1 MVLSCQMHDSSFS
14 DTFLADNQSLQLI
27 SKFAAECDPSLR
39 LSVLEKHC
47 QQLRKLFKDF
57 IKPSHHSKKT
67 TKWSK
72 RIVLDGS
79 RAFPPVRGC
88 VFTEGHTCVLYKA
101 DPAAGFGLPRGT
113 FLYATSPL
121 ARKVG
126 KTVTNSL
133 CQDSPAKFY
142 FLSILKGTIILLGGG
157 ALFSGGSRRS
167 GTRTLY
173 FRGVCSLH
181 RPPSK
186 RLDQSSWDV
195 SSAQVSN
202 FFAFEFV
209 LFLFFE
215 RQPQKILFN

>member
-14 DTFLADNQSLQLI
+14 DTLLAANQSLQLI
-27 SKFAAECDPSLR
+27 SKFAAQCDPGLR

-67 TKWSK
+67 TKWGK
-72 RIVLDGS
+72 RIVLDES

-121 ARKVG
+121 ARKVS
-126 KTVTNSL
+126 KLRPKPITSTL
-133 CQDSPAKFY
+133 FQDSSAQLS
-142 FLSILKGTIILLGGG
+142 FLSILKGAIILLGGG
-157 ALFSGGSRRS
+157 ALFFRGSR
-167 GTRTLY
+167 
-173 FRGVCSLH
+173 
-181 RPPSK
+181 
-186 RLDQSSWDV
+186 
-195 SSAQVSN
+195 
-202 FFAFEFV
+202 
-209 LFLFFE
+209 
-215 RQPQKILFN
+215 